1 MYHLE
6 GNSDHDTTLLA
17 ELYKNA
23 KTRWQ
28 TMGAGAKKTQGQVQD
43 QAARPQVS
51 RAGTQDSVMKK

>member
-28 TMGAGAKKTQGQVQD
+28 TMGVKKGQEGQAQVQGV
-43 QAARPQVS
+43 RPPVS
-51 RAGTQDSVMKK
+51 RTGTADSVQKK